1 MSHIGTQEYD
11 GLSKYGGTV
20 KTRRCDRTCRLYRGS
35 LKPEMSSMRNPDN
48 IARPTIMVPS
58 LSREDLNQSI
68 SRDWGPV
75 YPNWT
80 KLGFSK
86 KEVQTPIPLLSME
99 LTCSKRFLSY
109 CLDSF
114 INKIYMGKKE
124 QQIQKIYKK
133 KTTLQRIF
141 LKIRESIESSKS
153 VRWCRLPWWLVTCWS
168 CIKELEPITP
178 TVVH

>member
-1 MSHIGTQEYD
+1 MIERADSTEGA
-11 GLSKYGGTV
+11 
-20 KTRRCDRTCRLYRGS
+20 

-48 IARPTIMVPS
+48 ITITVPS

-99 LTCSKRFLSY
+99 LTSSKRFLSY

-124 QQIQKIYKK
+124 QQIQKIYIKK
-133 KTTLQRIF
+133 NNIAEDLFENKG
-141 LKIRESIESSKS
+141 
-153 VRWCRLPWWLVTCWS
+153 VN
-168 CIKELEPITP
+168 
-178 TVVH
+178 